1 MCLVS
6 VRSLVRGSKGRL
18 IEKIQGRGEI
28 LQPFAMNT
36 FHFYNRESQYYVVA
50 FFFSSSLAY
59 IYYFFFFLRKSKNLR
74 THLCVCLRR
83 CLAEVYGCV
92 VCVGRIALSAAQ
104 SGQASSIFLRAEWQ
118 IGCHKE
124 GLIAAC
130 C

>member
-18 IEKIQGRGEI
+18 IEKCKDRGEI
-28 LQPFAMNT
+28 LQPFVMNT
-36 FHFYNRESQYYVVA
+36 FPFTAESEYHVVVFY
-50 FFFSSSLAY
+50 FSSTLAY
-59 IYYFFFFLRKSKNLR
+59 FYLILFFLENSKNLR
-74 THLCVCLRR
+74 THLCVCLRL

-92 VCVGRIALSAAQ
+92 VCVGHVALSAAQ
-104 SGQASSIFLRAEWQ
+104 LGQASSIFLPAEWQ
-118 IGCHKE
+118 IGCHKG